1 MVIHIYLCS
10 NMYVATPV
18 SNYKSGQPDRPPLR
32 TGVFWG
38 KELSGD
44 LVVLPSLQRALTMV
58 CTHRLLVQL
67 SHTGLLLL

>member
-1 MVIHIYLCS
+1 MVIHIYLRS
-10 NMYVATPV
+10 SMYVATPV
-18 SNYKSGQPDRPPLR
+18 SNYKSGQPERPPVP
-32 TGVFWG
+32 TGVFWE